1 MYFCISYKDT
11 NITIAGELGRYSLF
25 LEVILNMIKYFI
37 HLSNPICT
45 GLVAEAFEA
54 SRKLH
59 LENKRSSLKESG
71 SHFPQSTYSLFSWN
85 IYISSFFNLKFM

>member
-1 MYFCISYKDT
+1 M
-11 NITIAGELGRYSLF
+11 L
-25 LEVILNMIKYFI
+25 KYFI

-59 LENKRSSLKESG
+59 LENKRSW
-71 SHFPQSTYSLFSWN
+71 HRN
-85 IYISSFFNLKFM
+85 ITEVIDYFGMDKCKIFNLKSTQKIIYSIFFI

>member
-1 MYFCISYKDT
+1 
-11 NITIAGELGRYSLF
+11 
-25 LEVILNMIKYFI
+25 MIKYFI

-59 LENKRSSLKESG
+59 LENKRSW
-71 SHFPQSTYSLFSWN
+71 YRN
-85 IYISSFFNLKFM
+85 ITEVIDYFDMDKCKIFNLKSTLKKLYIPVSLYEIQKYLEE

>member
-1 MYFCISYKDT
+1 MVLKALTKF
-11 NITIAGELGRYSLF
+11 RYSLF
-25 LEVILNMIKYFI
+25 LEVILNMIKSFI

-59 LENKRSSLKESG
+59 LENKRSWYRKTTTD
-71 SHFPQSTYSLFSWN
+71 F
-85 IYISSFFNLKFM
+85 

>member
-1 MYFCISYKDT
+1 
-11 NITIAGELGRYSLF
+11 
-25 LEVILNMIKYFI
+25 MIKYFI

-59 LENKRSSLKESG
+59 LENKRS
-71 SHFPQSTYSLFSWN
+71 
-85 IYISSFFNLKFM
+85 

>member
-1 MYFCISYKDT
+1 
-11 NITIAGELGRYSLF
+11 
-25 LEVILNMIKYFI
+25 MIKYFI

-59 LENKRSSLKESG
+59 LENKG
-71 SHFPQSTYSLFSWN
+71 SWYRNVNEVIDYFGMDKSK
-85 IYISSFFNLKFM
+85 IFNLKSTLKIIYSSVFV